1 MQALILA
8 ATDTTTVT
16 LTWALSLLLNNR
28 EALKKAKQEL
38 DIQVGRERQVKE
50 SDVKNLEYLQAILK
64 ETMRLYPAGP
74 LLVPHESL
82 EDCTL
87 AGYNIPIGTRLLVNV
102 PKLHRDP
109 SVWVNP
115 TEFRPE
121 RFLTTHKDVD
131 VKGQHFELIPFGSG
145 RRMCPGI
152 SFALQVTLLT
162 LATLLH
168 SFEIATPSNEPVD
181 MTEKV
186 GLTNL
191 KDTPFEVSL
200 TPCLAAQA

>member
-50 SDVKNLEYLQAILK
+50 LDVKNLEYLQAILK

-82 EDCTL
+82 DGCTL
-87 AGYNIPIGTRLLVNV
+87 VGYNIPIGTRLLVNV

-115 TEFRPE
+115 TEF
-121 RFLTTHKDVD
+121 
-131 VKGQHFELIPFGSG
+131 
-145 RRMCPGI
+145 
-152 SFALQVTLLT
+152 
-162 LATLLH
+162 
-168 SFEIATPSNEPVD
+168 
-181 MTEKV
+181 
-186 GLTNL
+186 
-191 KDTPFEVSL
+191 
-200 TPCLAAQA
+200 